1 MNWFDWW
8 FRSPDERLAAGGE
21 LHPHTGTD
29 LSVPADCVAAAQVD
43 ARPQAPAAE
52 QVHGRLQ
59 PGPRRAQLPHL
70 LRGTCIASR

>member
-1 MNWFDWW
+1 MIKFVTCFVEGDVNWFDWW

-43 ARPQAPAAE
+43 A
-52 QVHGRLQ
+52 
-59 PGPRRAQLPHL
+59 
-70 LRGTCIASR
+70 